1 MLLEKRKKYLETY
14 HKICVST
21 IHASGKKTN
30 EDLFDISS
38 KPSSKED
45 FDEMYA
51 NAHLCEKFKDAV
63 IIVDEFQMLKKV
75 FVLHLS
81 LVVVTFGY
89 FLKMDKNL
97 NVQYLM
103 KKLKNILL
111 MMMKKQLN
119 NNITFATICFL
130 NVYRQLD

>member
-1 MLLEKRKKYLETY
+1 
-14 HKICVST
+14 
-21 IHASGKKTN
+21 
-30 EDLFDISS
+30 
-38 KPSSKED
+38 
-45 FDEMYA
+45 MYA